1 MKDKGKT
8 KKQLINELME
18 LRQRIVELDVLEKEH
33 KRVGEVLKE
42 SEGM

>member
-18 LRQRIVELDVLEKEH
+18 LRQRIVELDVSEKEH